1 VLERWGL
8 VLLQQPRWWR
18 VLRQLEQWQRQL
30 GRWKRMEPGR
40 SQVGYFHLFI
50 ESEHPNSLLSR
61 MVTYNGTW
69 QSPGNG
75 YLSLYGWTV
84 DPLVEYYI
92 TENFGSYDPSSAAS
106 KKGTVTSDGSV
117 YNILTTTRTN
127 EPSIKGTAT
136 FQQFWSVRQTKRI
149 GGTID
154 TGAHFAAW
162 ANLGMKLGTHDY
174 MIIATEGYHST
185 GSADITVGELSGN

>member
-1 VLERWGL
+1 
-8 VLLQQPRWWR
+8 
-18 VLRQLEQWQRQL
+18 
-30 GRWKRMEPGR
+30 
-40 SQVGYFHLFI
+40 
-50 ESEHPNSLLSR
+50 
-61 MVTYNGTW
+61 
-69 QSPGNG
+69 
-75 YLSLYGWTV
+75 V
-84 DPLVEYYI
+84 DPFVEYYI

-106 KKGTVTSDGSV
+106 KMGTVTSDGSV

-162 ANLGMKLGTHDY
+162 AKLGMKMGTHDY
-174 MIIATEGYHST
+174 MILATEGYHST
-185 GSADITVGELSGN
+185 GSADITVGELKGNASAYYR

>member
-1 VLERWGL
+1 
-8 VLLQQPRWWR
+8 
-18 VLRQLEQWQRQL
+18 
-30 GRWKRMEPGR
+30 MEPGR

-50 ESEHPNSLLSR
+50 ESQHPNSLLSR

-162 ANLGMKLGTHDY
+162 GNLGMKLGTHDY

-185 GSADITVGELSGN
+185 GSADITVGELSGNASAHYR